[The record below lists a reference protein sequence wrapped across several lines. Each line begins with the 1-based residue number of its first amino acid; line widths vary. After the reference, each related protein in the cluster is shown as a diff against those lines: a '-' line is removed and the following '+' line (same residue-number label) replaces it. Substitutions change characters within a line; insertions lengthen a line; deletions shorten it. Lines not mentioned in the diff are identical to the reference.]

1 MTAPKVLV
9 LRVPGINCERET
21 HHAFGLAGGAPEYVH
36 VKKLLQQPE
45 ILDQYKIFMVPGGY
59 AYGDDIA
66 SGRVLA
72 NEISRKMGERL
83 TNFIDRGGLA
93 LGICNGFQALVKLG
107 LLPRIGGGK
116 LQQQV
121 TVCHN
126 LSNHYE
132 CRWVT
137 LKSQANRCIFLDDD
151 MTLRLPAAHAEGY
164 LMTKDA
170 EQQQLLNDEGYV
182 AFSYVDEHGQK
193 TEAYPANPNGSPTG
207 IAGITDVTGRVLGMM
222 PHPDRA
228 YLPYNMPNWTSDGLP
243 AQGDGMAIFEAMVK
257 VARAES

>member
-1 MTAPKVLV
+1 MAAPKVLV

-21 HHAFGLAGGAPEYVH
+21 HHAFGLAGGAPEFVH
-36 VKKLLQQPE
+36 VKKLLEQPE
-45 ILDQYKIFMVPGGY
+45 LLDQFKIFMVPGGY

-72 NEISRKMGERL
+72 NEIRRRMGDRM
-83 TNFIDRGGLA
+83 TDFIDRGGLA
-93 LGICNGFQALVKLG
+93 LGICNGFQVLVKLG
-107 LLPRIGGGK
+107 LLPRMGGDK
-116 LQQQV
+116 LEQQV

-137 LKSQANRCIFLDDD
+137 LKSQPNRCTFLDDD
-151 MTLRLPAAHAEGY
+151 LTIRLPAAHAEGY
-164 LMTKDA
+164 LMTRDA
-170 EQQQLLNDEGYV
+170 DQHRLLDEEGYI
-182 AFSYVDEHGQK
+182 ALSYVDDQGQK
-193 TEAYPANPNGSPTG
+193 TSDYPANPNGSPFG
-207 IAGITDVTGRVLGMM
+207 IAGLTDVTGRVLGLM

-228 YLPYNMPNWTSDGLP
+228 YLPHHMPGWTSDGLS
-243 AQGDGMAIFEAMVK
+243 AKGDGMAVFEAMVR

>member
-1 MTAPKVLV
+1 MAAPRVLV
-9 LRVPGINCERET
+9 LRAPGINCERET

-36 VKKLLQQPE
+36 IKKLLQDPDL
-45 ILDQYKIFMVPGGY
+45 LDQFKIFMVPGGF

-72 NEISRKMGERL
+72 NEIRRKMGERM
-83 TNFIDRGGLA
+83 TAFIDRGGLA

-107 LLPRIGGGK
+107 LLPRIGGGA
-116 LQQQV
+116 LEQQV

-137 LKSQANRCIFLDDD
+137 LKSQPNRCAFLDDD
-151 MTLRLPAAHAEGY
+151 LTLRFPAAHAEGY

-170 EQQQLLNDEGYV
+170 DQLRILDQEGYV

-193 TEAYPANPNGSPTG
+193 TAEYPANPNGSP
-207 IAGITDVTGRVLGMM
+207 AGCAGLTDVTGRVLGMM

-228 YLPYNMPNWTSDGLP
+228 YLPHNMPGWSRDGL
-243 AQGDGMAIFEAMVK
+243 ATKGDGMVIFEAMVK